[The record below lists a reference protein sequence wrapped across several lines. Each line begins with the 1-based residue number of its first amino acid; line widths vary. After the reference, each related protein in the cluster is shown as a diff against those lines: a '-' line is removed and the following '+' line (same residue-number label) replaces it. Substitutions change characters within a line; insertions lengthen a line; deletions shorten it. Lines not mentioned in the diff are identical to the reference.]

1 MWISNMKYTPSGSGG
16 TGVVTPST
24 IALPSLVTLIQPI
37 TQPVT
42 APPLDP
48 ATSVTSMPSPEPES
62 IIVTQAPTSQSER
75 PTDLESVVIT
85 SRPRLEIRPFTLEGS
100 GGGTINVGGRE
111 GSRAPSVVIVRP
123 SDARIP
129 SFNTRKIYYNVDN
142 LAGTRSSE
150 ADLDREE
157 LEVLLRLAKERL
169 RAKTLYER

>member
-1 MWISNMKYTPSGSGG
+1 MWISNIRYTPSGSGG

-24 IALPSLVTLIQPI
+24 VALPSLVTLIQPI

-42 APPLDP
+42 APP
-48 ATSVTSMPSPEPES
+48 ES
-62 IIVTQAPTSQSER
+62 IIVTQAPPSQSER
-75 PTDLESVVIT
+75 PPDLESVVIT
-85 SRPRLEIRPFTLEGS
+85 SRPRLEIRPFTLEGP

-123 SDARIP
+123 SDARRP
-129 SFNTRKIYYNVDN
+129 SLNTRQIYYNVNN

-169 RAKTLYER
+169 RAKTLHEG

>member
-1 MWISNMKYTPSGSGG
+1 M
-16 TGVVTPST
+16 
-24 IALPSLVTLIQPI
+24 
-37 TQPVT
+37 
-42 APPLDP
+42 
-48 ATSVTSMPSPEPES
+48 
-62 IIVTQAPTSQSER
+62 
-75 PTDLESVVIT
+75 
-85 SRPRLEIRPFTLEGS
+85 
-100 GGGTINVGGRE
+100 GGRE